1 MRGGRVI
8 TEGAAYVVSE
18 KGDVMGQSEPLSAIG
33 KSKRRRKGSMARIKK
48 VIPQQIFLL
57 SQGGKRQR
65 TKTKK
70 GSKEK

>member
-1 MRGGRVI
+1 M
-8 TEGAAYVVSE
+8 
-18 KGDVMGQSEPLSAIG
+18 MGQSEPLSAIG

-48 VIPQQIFLL
+48 VIPRQIFLL
-57 SQGGKRQR
+57 SQGGKRLR